1 MEENYEGFV
10 LHKILVSQKRK
21 DMAKKEKDLLSS
33 RNIGELCMK
42 DSNRRNRLIF
52 IFQGMPGKWQKQIL
66 HVLQVVAYGLV
77 LFLKSKQSKKKKL
90 CVFKEL

>member
-1 MEENYEGFV
+1 MEEKYEAFV

-21 DMAKKEKDLLSS
+21 DMAKKDKDLLSA

-42 DSNRRNRLIF
+42 DSNRRNRLTF

-66 HVLQVVAYGLV
+66 QVLKNLSSDIYSCLR
-77 LFLKSKQSKKKKL
+77 S
-90 CVFKEL
+90 